1 MTTKGGLLRRTSPH
15 AGRPIPRSVV
25 AAWLCLVAATG
36 CARTRPVAAPAVVAL
51 DVPPPPARVIST
63 PPEPVAPVE
72 STTVE
77 RPAPATRPSRSGR
90 TASARPEAPK
100 PAEARAE
107 SGSETPASAA
117 PEVTAAPAP
126 LLRTPQT
133 ADESNAEKRTNGV
146 LERATQ
152 LLDRVN
158 ATTLGQQA
166 RQQHETARRFVDQAK
181 QALVERNYVLASYLA
196 DKAETLARGLSR

>member
-1 MTTKGGLLRRTSPH
+1 MRRTSLT
-15 AGRPIPRSVV
+15 AWRRYRRALASAVV
-25 AAWLCLVAATG
+25 CLVAGAG
-36 CARTRPVAAPAVVAL
+36 CARTKPVAVPAVVAL

-77 RPAPATRPSRSGR
+77 RPAPATRPSRARSI
-90 TASARPEAPK
+90 AARPEAPK
-100 PAEARAE
+100 PAEAGRAE
-107 SGSETPASAA
+107 SGTDAPATAA
-117 PEVTAAPAP
+117 PEAAPAPGP

-133 ADESNAEKRTNGV
+133 ADESNAEKRTKDV
-146 LERATQ
+146 LGRATQ

-166 RQQHETARRFVDQAK
+166 RQQHETARRFVEQAL

-196 DKAETLARGLSR
+196 DKAETLAKGLSR

>member
-1 MTTKGGLLRRTSPH
+1 MCL
-15 AGRPIPRSVV
+15 ASV
-25 AAWLCLVAATG
+25 TG

-90 TASARPEAPK
+90 TPSARPEAPK
-100 PAEARAE
+100 PAEAGRAE
-107 SGSETPASAA
+107 AGSETPAAT
-117 PEVTAAPAP
+117 PEVAAAPAP

-152 LLDRVN
+152 LLNGVN
-158 ATTLGQQA
+158 ITTLGQQA